1 MSTTKKKFP
10 LLLLGVGMM
19 GAAIYMMD
27 RYSKQGEAKKAA
39 EGFAKLDTST
49 MTPEQVWNAALKLN
63 KERRIADGKK
73 IVELEMLCHFT
84 EDTLRVANGIKAFA
98 TTTKNHDVPDFVKLV
113 LGQLWAIEFMTVHK
127 FEARD
132 LELVHKDF
140 KFVEEHDVNPHPD
153 DAAWRWGMAMAQSMK
168 NWDKNRA
175 LERVRTP
182 VRRT

>member
-1 MSTTKKKFP
+1 
-10 LLLLGVGMM
+10 
-19 GAAIYMMD
+19 
-27 RYSKQGEAKKAA
+27 
-39 EGFAKLDTST
+39 
-49 MTPEQVWNAALKLN
+49 
-63 KERRIADGKK
+63 
-73 IVELEMLCHFT
+73 MLCHFT

-140 KFVEEHDVNPHPD
+140 KFVEEHDVEPHPD

-175 LERVRTP
+175 LERVRKP
-182 VRRT
+182 